1 MFYSVI
7 VAKRVFEKVTFVYRR
22 GILFI
27 FLAVH
32 GVLLTGV
39 ILERFLGCK
48 VSKYIE
54 SKEIPNLTLD
64 RLFSLDVPLIAPVI
78 AKYALYWTD
87 ANIPLKTFN
96 IWSYKA
102 LP

>member
-1 MFYSVI
+1 MFYSMI
-7 VAKRVFEKVTFVYRR
+7 VGKRVFEKVTFAYRR
-22 GILFI
+22 RILFI
-27 FLAVH
+27 LLAMH

-39 ILERFLGCK
+39 ILKRFLGCK

-64 RLFSLDVPLIAPVI
+64 RFFSLDVLLIAPVI
-78 AKYALYWTD
+78 AKCALYWTD
-87 ANIPLKTFN
+87 ANIPLKIFN

>member
-1 MFYSVI
+1 MI
-7 VAKRVFEKVTFVYRR
+7 VGKRVFEKFTIVYR
-22 GILFI
+22 GEILFI
-27 FLAVH
+27 FLAMH

-39 ILERFLGCK
+39 ILKRFLGCK

-64 RLFSLDVPLIAPVI
+64 SFFSLDVLLIAPVI